1 MMCTSIAKVDLFLS
15 HNTFFI
21 ICVNH
26 KHQLYCN
33 LFQLTFFLLL
43 FLRQGIPYQ
52 VDPYL
57 HSCFNEMLTNGV
69 KMLPHIFNLV
79 ISGSIIS
86 FAKLSPQLQVKLGLK
101 AELALFLLN
110 PAPPAPPPAALCIFF
125 LEI

>member
-43 FLRQGIPYQ
+43 FLRQGKPCR

-69 KMLPHIFNLV
+69 KMLPYDFNFGYIRFQNKFYLV
-79 ISGSIIS
+79 I
-86 FAKLSPQLQVKLGLK
+86 
-101 AELALFLLN
+101 LN
-110 PAPPAPPPAALCIFF
+110 HY
-125 LEI
+125 EYGTMRYNWSRGDG